1 MPAATEATPSLALWA
16 AGGGVLVLLLLAAVL
31 SAARSAFAAASRPR
45 LHALAERGDARAG
58 RAHRLT
64 EDRDALLAALL
75 FGSVF
80 AGAAAVALATWALSV
95 VLGPAGIV
103 VAAVAMTAALLLVA
117 VLLPEGVAAANPE
130 AAAARWTAAAGLA
143 LAVFGPP
150 AALGRALA
158 RRLAPP
164 PGAPP
169 AEEGVAA
176 AGDEGRPEAR
186 ALDRRLEGFD
196 LGDRRVEEVMMH
208 RRDIEMLD
216 AEAPPAEILAQAIN
230 SPHTRLPIFRGEPE
244 NIVGVIHAKDLS
256 RAVHRFVGE
265 HGADPRA
272 GTAGLEGFDV
282 MDVAMEPYFVPESTT
297 LDDQLREFLRRRT
310 HFALVVDEYGALQG
324 LVTLEDIIEEI
335 VGDIA
340 DEHDVEEPDGIERRP
355 DGSVEVGGS
364 VPIRDLNRALDWAL
378 PDEEANTIAGLVIHE
393 AQSIPNAGQVF
404 TFHGLR
410 FEVLDREHNRL
421 TRLRVSPAG

>member
-16 AGGGVLVLLLLAAVL
+16 AGGGVLVLLLVSAAL
-31 SAARSAFAAASRPR
+31 SAARGAFAAASRTR
-45 LHALAERGDARAG
+45 LHALAERGDPRAD
-58 RAHRLT
+58 RALHLS

-75 FGSVF
+75 LGSIL
-80 AGAAAVALATWALSV
+80 AGTAAIAVATWALSAI
-95 VLGPAGIV
+95 LGAWGIV
-103 VAAVAMTAALLLVA
+103 AAALAMSAALFVIAALLPPGL
-117 VLLPEGVAAANPE
+117 AAPNPE
-130 AAAARWTAAAGLA
+130 AAATRWTAAAGAA
-143 LAVFGPP
+143 LRAFGPP

-164 PGAPP
+164 PGPP
-169 AEEGVAA
+169 PPDPGPA
-176 AGDEGRPEAR
+176 DESRPEAD
-186 ALDRRLEGFD
+186 ALDHRLEGFD
-196 LGDRRVEEVMMH
+196 LGDRRIEEVMMH
-208 RRDIEMLD
+208 RRDIEMID

-230 SPHTRLPIFRGEPE
+230 SPHTRIPIFRGEPE

-256 RAVHRFVGE
+256 RAVHAFVAARGDGGRD
-265 HGADPRA
+265 GAGA
-272 GTAGLEGFDV
+272 LEGFDV

-340 DEHDVEEPDGIERRP
+340 DEHDVEEPGGIERQP
-355 DGSVEVGGS
+355 DGSVEVEGS
-364 VPIRDLNRALDWAL
+364 VPIRDLNRALDWSL

-393 AQSIPNAGQVF
+393 AQSIPSAGQVF